1 MIRNVI
7 VHLHNEQPLM
17 ADLYQ
22 MPAPTDSALVCTN
35 LRDMNGKRPVFIDD
49 SASYFSF
56 SLTVVRFV
64 EVPANSIR
72 AAGAATP
79 GGDAATEMGLIVAE
93 DGTSQRD
100 DRDAAA
106 ARSPDADLEIDE
118 DFLKRVRDF

>member
-35 LRDMNGKRPVFIDD
+35 LRDMNGKRPIFIDD

-72 AAGAATP
+72 AAGVETP
-79 GGDAATEMGLIVAE
+79 GGSANPERGLVVAGDA
-93 DGTSQRD
+93 TSQGGD
-100 DRDAAA
+100 HDAPP
-106 ARSPDADLEIDE
+106 ARPPDADLEIDE

>member
-1 MIRNVI
+1 MIKNVI

-22 MPAPTDSALVCTN
+22 MPAATDSALVCTN

-56 SLTVVRFV
+56 SLSVVRFV
-64 EVPANSIR
+64 EVPASSVR
-72 AAGAATP
+72 AAAGTSP
-79 GGDAATEMGLIVAE
+79 EMGLAI
-93 DGTSQRD
+93 
-100 DRDAAA
+100 
-106 ARSPDADLEIDE
+106 LEEVDPSAPSSGHVPGAPRPSDSELVIDE

>member
-35 LRDMNGKRPVFIDD
+35 LRDMNGKRPIFIDD

-64 EVPANSIR
+64 EVPAASVR
-72 AAGAATP
+72 AAGTASP
-79 GGDAATEMGLIVAE
+79 EMGLVLSGDAA
-93 DGTSQRD
+93 
-100 DRDAAA
+100 DAAPAGDHDAPA
-106 ARSPDADLEIDE
+106 ARPPESELEIDE

>member
-1 MIRNVI
+1 
-7 VHLHNEQPLM
+7 M

-22 MPAPTDSALVCTN
+22 MPAPTDSALICTN

-64 EVPANSIR
+64 EVPAGSVR
-72 AAGAATP
+72 AAGQTNP
-79 GGDAATEMGLIVAE
+79 EMGLALTGEADDSTSGSRE
-93 DGTSQRD
+93 D
-100 DRDAAA
+100 AIP
-106 ARSPDADLEIDE
+106 ARPPETELEIDE

>member
-1 MIRNVI
+1 MIKNVI

-22 MPAPTDSALVCTN
+22 MPAPTDAALVCTN

-64 EVPANSIR
+64 EVPAASVR
-72 AAGAATP
+72 AAASANP
-79 GGDAATEMGLIVAE
+79 EMGLTVAGMLE
-93 DGTSQRD
+93 GPAGSGDLGRPD
-100 DRDAAA
+100 DAPRAA
-106 ARSPDADLEIDE
+106 DADLEIDE
-118 DFLKRVRDF
+118 EFLKRVRDF